1 MNAQDCLNTLR
12 KLRDVTF
19 STVSPDGKPQA
30 RIIDVMI
37 AEEGRL
43 IFCTSRGKDFH
54 AQLMASG
61 WVAVTGLTKDYK
73 MIRLN
78 GKAKLLPEKKVW
90 IDRIFDLNPSMNDV
104 YPGESRYILDPFCID
119 EGDVECFDLGV
130 NPIERE
136 SFSFGGAEPE
146 AKGFLITDAC
156 IGCGTCAAG
165 CPQQAIGE
173 GTPYYIRQRNCL
185 HCGLCA
191 ENCPVQA
198 IVRRGRESGT

>member
-12 KLRDVTF
+12 KLRNVTF

-37 AEEGRL
+37 AEESRL

-54 AQLMASG
+54 VQLMESG

-78 GKAKLLPEKKVW
+78 GKAKLLDEKKTW
-90 IDRIFDLNPSMNDV
+90 IDRIFAVNPSMNDV
-104 YPGESRYILDPFCID
+104 YPGESRSILDPFCID

-136 SFSFGGAEPE
+136 SFSFGGAEPK
-146 AKGFLITDAC
+146 ARGFLITDAC

-165 CPQQAIGE
+165 CPQRAIDE
-173 GTPYYIRQRNCL
+173 GAPYCIRQRSCL

-198 IVRRGRESGT
+198 IVRRSREGGT

>member
-19 STVSPDGKPQA
+19 STVTPDGKPQA

-37 AEEGRL
+37 VEEGRL

-54 AQLMASG
+54 AQLMESG

-78 GKAKLLPEKKVW
+78 GKAKLLDEKKTW
-90 IDRIFDLNPSMNDV
+90 IDRIFAVNLSMNDV

-119 EGDVECFDLGV
+119 EGDVEYFDLGV

-136 SFSFGGAEPE
+136 SFSFGGAEPK
-146 AKGFLITDAC
+146 ARGFLITDAC
-156 IGCGTCAAG
+156 IGCGTCAAS
-165 CPQQAIGE
+165 CPQQAIDE
-173 GTPYYIRQRNCL
+173 GAPYCIRQRNCL

-198 IVRRGRESGT
+198 IVRRGREDGT

>member
-19 STVSPDGKPQA
+19 STVSLDGKPQA

-37 AEEGRL
+37 VEEGRL

-54 AQLMASG
+54 AQLMESG

-78 GKAKLLPEKKVW
+78 GKAKLLDEKKTW
-90 IDRIFDLNPSMNDV
+90 IDRIFAVNPSMNDV

-119 EGDVECFDLGV
+119 EGDVEYFDMGV

-136 SFSFGGAEPE
+136 SFSFGEAEPK
-146 AKGFLITDAC
+146 ARGFLITDTC

-165 CPQQAIGE
+165 CPQQAIDE
-173 GTPYYIRQRNCL
+173 GAPYCIRQRNCL

-198 IVRRGRESGT
+198 IVRRGREDGT

>member
-12 KLRDVTF
+12 ALRDVTF

-30 RIIDVMI
+30 RIIDVML

-54 AQLMASG
+54 VQLMESG

-78 GKAKLLPEKKVW
+78 GKAKLLDEKKTW
-90 IDRIFDLNPSMNDV
+90 IDRIFAVNPSMNDV

-119 EGDVECFDLGV
+119 EGEQSPTLSVEHGIV
-130 NPIERE
+130 AH
-136 SFSFGGAEPE
+136 S
-146 AKGFLITDAC
+146 
-156 IGCGTCAAG
+156 
-165 CPQQAIGE
+165 GE
-173 GTPYYIRQRNCL
+173 VY
-185 HCGLCA
+185 HA
-191 ENCPVQA
+191 W
-198 IVRRGRESGT
+198 